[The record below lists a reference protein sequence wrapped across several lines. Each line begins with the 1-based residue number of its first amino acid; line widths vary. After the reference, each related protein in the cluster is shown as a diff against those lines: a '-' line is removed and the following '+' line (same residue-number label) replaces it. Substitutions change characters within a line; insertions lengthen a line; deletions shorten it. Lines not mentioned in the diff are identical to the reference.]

1 MIVFSDN
8 VLSESHRVDIVEW
21 IVNMEHLACFD
32 GTTNSDDTSRKA
44 FAVTFKPDD
53 LPDKLEFLK
62 DGKTNIY
69 NIVGIVT
76 YHSGDIPEHID
87 DDFVWYMKEMNL
99 PEMYIKHPTTTC
111 VYYASIPRSMK
122 GGETIFKCK
131 NTITAPPEQ
140 NSMVEFSS
148 DIPHSVTA
156 MEAIEPRVV
165 LVCEKYKL
173 LRPALQHITTP
184 IYREG

>member
-1 MIVFSDN
+1 MIVFKSE
-8 VLSESHRVDIVEW
+8 VLSDDHRRDISEW
-21 IVNMEHLACFD
+21 IINMEHLSNFD
-32 GTTNSDDTSRKA
+32 GTGISEDTSRKA
-44 FAVTFKPDD
+44 FAVTFKTED
-53 LPDKLEFLK
+53 LPERLDFLK
-62 DGKTNIY
+62 DNKTNIY

-76 YHSGDIPEHID
+76 YNSGDIPEHID
-87 DDFVWYMKEMNL
+87 DDFVWYMKEIQV
-99 PEMYIKHPTTTC
+99 PEMYIKHPSTTC
-111 VYYASIPRSMK
+111 VYYAEIPQSMK
-122 GGETIFKCK
+122 GGETIFKCE

-148 DIPHSVTA
+148 NIPHSVTA
-156 MEAIEPRVV
+156 MEAKGPRVV